1 MRTFIL
7 NIFVCSLVFLNGC
20 KNASDW
26 RDVAIIQQRGHIED
40 KWYDVIAVYGY
51 IDNFENA
58 EIIAEH
64 LKQANVNPIKGK
76 FLEYRISIRKMDI
89 NSLKK

>member
-20 KNASDW
+20 KNTSDW
-26 RDVAIIQQRGHIED
+26 KDVAIIQQRGHIED
-40 KWYDVIAVYGY
+40 EWYDVIAVYGY
-51 IDNFENA
+51 IDNFKNA

-64 LKQANVNPIKGK
+64 LKQTNVNPIKGK
-76 FLEYRISIRKMDI
+76 LLEYRISIRKMDI
-89 NSLKK
+89 NSLKN